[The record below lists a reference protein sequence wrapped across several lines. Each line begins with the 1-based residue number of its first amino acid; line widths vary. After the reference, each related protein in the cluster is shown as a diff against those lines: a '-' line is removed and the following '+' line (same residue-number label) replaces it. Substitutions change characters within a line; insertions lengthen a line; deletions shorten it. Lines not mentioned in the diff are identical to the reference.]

1 MDDDHMSGT
10 PHTFN
15 HAFFQIGEHTGLQL
29 HRRGRSM
36 SEQGQ
41 IAQSVMEGGG
51 AYNQHARHQTAA
63 ASAAGQFL
71 ERAVS
76 KLALD
81 HGAEPIVI
89 ADYGS
94 SQGKNSQAP
103 LRAAVGILRSRL
115 PPAHP
120 IFVYHVD
127 QPSNDFNSLFAVLA
141 APESYA
147 QGDINL
153 FPCAI
158 GRSFYENVLPP
169 SSVHVAWSSYAAVW
183 LSKVPVAIPDDL
195 LCSPRSAP
203 AARAAFEQQAASDW
217 QAFLSL
223 RTTELRAGGCLVV
236 ALPGRDDD
244 GNVGVENLFLN
255 ANATLV
261 QMIDEGA
268 LSSTERARMVLGCHV
283 RHKSELLAPFEN
295 GGQLQRLCLEDF
307 AMFSVPDVAWNQY
320 GEDGDR
326 DKLARAH
333 AAFFRATFM
342 PSLASA
348 LDCRGDAG
356 AVRAFGDR
364 LERGI
369 RQGVAINP
377 KPLEIKA
384 QVMVFAKR

>member
-1 MDDDHMSGT
+1 M
-10 PHTFN
+10 
-15 HAFFQIGEHTGLQL
+15 A
-29 HRRGRSM
+29 
-36 SEQGQ
+36 EQNR
-41 IAQSVMEGGG
+41 ISQSVMEGGG

-71 ERAVS
+71 ERAVRN
-76 KLALD
+76 LALD
-81 HGAEPIVI
+81 DGNEPIVI

-103 LRAAVGILRSRL
+103 IRAAIRCLRPRL
-115 PPAHP
+115 APARP

-127 QPSNDFNSLFAVLA
+127 QPSNDFNSLFEVLA

-147 QGDINL
+147 LEDANL

-169 SSVHVAWSSYAAVW
+169 GSVHVAWSSYAAVW
-183 LSKVPVAIPDDL
+183 LSRVPTPIPGDL
-195 LCSPRSAP
+195 FCNAQSAP
-203 AARAAFEQQAASDW
+203 AARAAFERRAASDW
-217 QAFLSL
+217 RTFLSL
-223 RTTELRAGGCLVV
+223 RATELRAGACLVV

-244 GNVGVENLFLN
+244 GKVGVENLFLK
-255 ANATLV
+255 ANETLARMV
-261 QMIDEGA
+261 DEGT
-268 LSSTERARMVLGCHV
+268 LSAAERARMVVGCYV

-295 GGQLQRLCLEDF
+295 GEQFQHLRPDDF
-307 AMFSVPDVAWNQY
+307 AMFGVPDAAWDQY
-320 GEDGDR
+320 GRDGDR
-326 DKLARAH
+326 EKLASAH

-348 LDCRGDAG
+348 LDCSGDDG

-369 RQGVAINP
+369 RQSVEMNP
-377 KPLEIKA
+377 VPLEIKA
-384 QVMVFAKR
+384 QVMVLARR

>member
-1 MDDDHMSGT
+1 
-10 PHTFN
+10 
-15 HAFFQIGEHTGLQL
+15 
-29 HRRGRSM
+29 M

-76 KLALD
+76 KLTLD

-103 LRAAVGILRSRL
+103 LRAAIGILRWRL
-115 PPAHP
+115 APARP
-120 IFVYHVD
+120 IFVYHID

-147 QGDINL
+147 QGDKNL
-153 FPCAI
+153 YPCAI
-158 GRSFYENVLPP
+158 GRSFYENVLPAG
-169 SSVHVAWSSYAAVW
+169 SVHVAWSSYAAVW
-183 LSKVPVAIPDDL
+183 LSKVPTSIPGDL

-203 AARAAFEQQAASDW
+203 AARAAFEQQAAADW
-217 QAFLSL
+217 HTFLSL
-223 RTTELRAGGCLVV
+223 RATELRAGGCLVV
-236 ALPGRDDD
+236 VLPGRDDD
-244 GNVGVENLFLN
+244 GNVGVENLFVS
-255 ANATLV
+255 ANETLA

-268 LSSTERARMVLGCHV
+268 LSTTERSRMVLGCHV
-283 RHKSELLAPFEN
+283 RHTSELLAPFEH

-307 AMFSVPDVAWNQY
+307 AMFAVPDVAWNQY
-320 GEDGDR
+320 SGDGDR
-326 DKLARAH
+326 EKLARAH

-348 LDCRGDAG
+348 LDCRGDSS

-369 RQGVAINP
+369 RQSLAINP